1 MEERVKNLANSSYI
15 ERFQFILQINE
26 NIICQRYFRIHG
38 VTNAALES
46 EEFKSVMDEVV
57 GMIQQDLVSKSRIY
71 DWYTSNLPIKL
82 TGFVKDGT
90 GLSDLDYKS
99 VIMGDKDTVCEFE
112 NGETLEKTFM
122 SYPEGMTDSYQDLNR
137 PADGEFVFKFS
148 FLDNN
153 HVKYER
159 IWDGNVYHK
168 FVRNGVDLS
177 NSDYLYRDKDP
188 LSLYFN
194 IAIIRYMTIDKTDL
208 NYHIIKRICNVLSNS
223 GEDGEYEYT
232 NVGQYGN
239 KKYEY
244 STRNTAAIRS
254 WEKAVKKKTDE
265 YFSTLFPSKK
275 KIEYIEKFM

>member
-1 MEERVKNLANSSYI
+1 M
-15 ERFQFILQINE
+15 QINE

-71 DWYTSNLPIKL
+71 DWYTSNLPIKM
-82 TGFVKDGT
+82 TGFVKDGS

-122 SYPEGMTDSYQDLNR
+122 TYPEGMTDSYQDLNR